1 MFGGAACWAIA
12 ALAVLEWP
20 SQWILIAGKLAVGRY
35 DWFSFQSIRGF
46 CGVVVAHQIRWPLFT
61 HCGNKYN
68 CAADCPLAEY
78 TDGDRAGLALATKEF
93 IVKLGQWIALLA
105 IVAATYVLWQ
115 IKDIL
120 LNIFA
125 AVVLANSLN
134 VLALTLQRRL
144 KWGRSL
150 AVLTSVFCLV
160 GFIIAFFILVV
171 PPFAK
176 QLQELYILVPQGIDQ
191 FNNWLDSL
199 NRWAPASVR
208 EYVPD
213 VNSILQQ
220 VLPVL
225 NRVLG
230 GSFAFF
236 SSSFGTALNILLIVV
251 LGLMFLIDPTTYR
264 NGFIRLFPS
273 FYRRRIDSILVEC
286 ERALGQ
292 WIGGALISM
301 GVIAVCS
308 TTGLYFIGV
317 PAALANGILAGLLN
331 FIPNLGPTFSV
342 LPPMTIA
349 LLDSPAKSLLVLGLY
364 IGIQQF
370 ESNFLTPFVMAQQVN
385 LMPAVTLLAQVFF
398 ATVFGFWGLL
408 LALPLVVVCQIWI
421 RCILVED
428 VMDRWRSP
436 FPQLANASAPPE
448 AGFEPVPFQPE
459 PGTIAPD
466 QNFQPID
473 ASLPIA
479 NSSETDSANDSESP
493 PA

>member
-1 MFGGAACWAIA
+1 M
-12 ALAVLEWP
+12 
-20 SQWILIAGKLAVGRY
+20 
-35 DWFSFQSIRGF
+35 
-46 CGVVVAHQIRWPLFT
+46 
-61 HCGNKYN
+61 
-68 CAADCPLAEY
+68 
-78 TDGDRAGLALATKEF
+78 
-93 IVKLGQWIALLA
+93 KLGQWIALLT
-105 IVAATYVLWQ
+105 IVAAAYVLWQ

-134 VLALTLQRRL
+134 VLALSLQRRL

-150 AVLTSVFCLV
+150 AVLAAVFCLI
-160 GFIIAFFILVV
+160 GFTIAFFILVV
-171 PPFAK
+171 PAFAK
-176 QLQELYILVPQGIDQ
+176 QLQDIYILVPQGIEQ
-191 FNNWLDSL
+191 FNTWLDSL
-199 NRWAPASVR
+199 NRWVPASIR

-236 SSSFGTALNILLIVV
+236 SSSLGTVLNILLIVV

-273 FYRRRIDSILVEC
+273 FYRRRVDDILTQC

-301 GVIAVCS
+301 SVIAVCS
-308 TTGLYFIGV
+308 TVGLYFIGV

-331 FIPNLGPTFSV
+331 FIPNLGPTFSIV
-342 LPPMTIA
+342 PPMAIA
-349 LLDSPAKSLLVLGLY
+349 LIDSPAKSLLVLGLY

-370 ESNFLTPFVMAQQVN
+370 ESNLLTPFVMAQHVN

-421 RCILVED
+421 RCVLMED
-428 VMDRWRSP
+428 VMDRWQTP
-436 FPQLANASAPPE
+436 MPHLANGGPPSEDQAPVMAVSP
-448 AGFEPVPFQPE
+448 
-459 PGTIAPD
+459 TAPTSD
-466 QNFQPID
+466 SNFQPID
-473 ASLPIA
+473 TPHAIVEATPEQPPQ
-479 NSSETDSANDSESP
+479 SERSP
-493 PA
+493 E